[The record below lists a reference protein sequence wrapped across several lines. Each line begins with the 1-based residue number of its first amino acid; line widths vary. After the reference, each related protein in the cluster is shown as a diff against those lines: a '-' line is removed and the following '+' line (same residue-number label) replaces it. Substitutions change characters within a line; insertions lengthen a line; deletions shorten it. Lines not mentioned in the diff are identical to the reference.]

1 MNRMV
6 LLLVPGLA
14 VATVVP
20 TLPPESAIVG
30 NEPYFI
36 TGIVFGSAA
45 LGLLALFL
53 KRS

>member
-14 VATVVP
+14 VATP

-36 TGIVFGSAA
+36 IGIVFGSAA